1 MLSNRFLI
9 FAKQSLPETVFPGG
23 TALSL
28 YRDFVQDKQLNG
40 PVSSYRIGPD
50 IEFIRNSNATFV
62 NSLCTIET
70 TSINSP
76 RFDYSPTGVY
86 KGLLIEEQRTN
97 LVSHSINFAAN
108 NWTISASGVALSSNL
123 IDIVAPDNTTG
134 TVTLL
139 SLTTASG
146 PHVVSWGETEVPPL
160 GAPLSSAEFYDR
172 SIFVKKKDARYIV
185 FSTSPQPSAPVGILS
200 AVSFDSVTNIFDFDL
215 PGFIEYSLPIVSFEA
230 YSNDWYRLSINRTSA
245 NGNTNR
251 LTVGISNGPAYE
263 DTYFTPNPNGLSGV
277 YIWGGQVE
285 KGLQTTSYI
294 PTNGAAVTRAADN
307 ATIFGKPFTLFYNPS
322 ASSLY
327 VRGSRNSVLESNSF
341 VSFTNTLG
349 TKYWTL
355 QSLLTGDIHE
365 FINTSS
371 LSTIPTIPVTNNTV
385 YKLTVGVEEDNFVL
399 YQDNVL
405 QGSLNEGILP
415 PKPSTVNQMHLGRL
429 VNIGYLNG
437 HIREI
442 AYWPSRIN
450 NELLSAIEVNP

>member
-1 MLSNRFLI
+1 
-9 FAKQSLPETVFPGG
+9 
-23 TALSL
+23 
-28 YRDFVQDKQLNG
+28 
-40 PVSSYRIGPD
+40 
-50 IEFIRNSNATFV
+50 
-62 NSLCTIET
+62 
-70 TSINSP
+70 
-76 RFDYSPTGVY
+76 
-86 KGLLIEEQRTN
+86 
-97 LVSHSINFAAN
+97 
-108 NWTISASGVALSSNL
+108 
-123 IDIVAPDNTTG
+123 
-134 TVTLL
+134 
-139 SLTTASG
+139 
-146 PHVVSWGETEVPPL
+146 
-160 GAPLSSAEFYDR
+160 
-172 SIFVKKKDARYIV
+172 
-185 FSTSPQPSAPVGILS
+185 
-200 AVSFDSVTNIFDFDL
+200 
-215 PGFIEYSLPIVSFEA
+215 
-230 YSNDWYRLSINRTSA
+230 
-245 NGNTNR
+245 
-251 LTVGISNGPAYE
+251 VGISNGPAYE